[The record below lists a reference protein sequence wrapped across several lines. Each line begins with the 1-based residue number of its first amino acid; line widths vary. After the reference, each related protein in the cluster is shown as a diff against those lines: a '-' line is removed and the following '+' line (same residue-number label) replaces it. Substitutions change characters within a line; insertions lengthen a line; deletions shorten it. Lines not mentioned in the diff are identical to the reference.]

1 MLFHKLS
8 KTKSRIHHLI
18 NTAVLVSP
26 SPRYSEKDIKQKRL
40 DVKARKRLN
49 VSQLAGAELERILAR
64 TMLCLVERLTFPP
77 SFTAMTLKK
86 TCWSARNYLRLNRA
100 PPCSVAAAAPGYSRS
115 PSRCRLGG
123 PW

>member
-1 MLFHKLS
+1 M
-8 KTKSRIHHLI
+8 I

-26 SPRYSEKDIKQKRL
+26 SPRYSEKDIKQKGL

-77 SFTAMTLKK
+77 SSTVMTLKK
-86 TCWSARNYLRLNRA
+86 TC
-100 PPCSVAAAAPGYSRS
+100 
-115 PSRCRLGG
+115 
-123 PW
+123 